1 MKKKG
6 LSFQEQ
12 QLYKKLEKEIQL
24 LEGEQETLQNRFLEE
39 ELTPE
44 EITKLSIRLKEIE
57 ATLEEKSDAWLELSM
72 LLEGAKNFL

>member
-1 MKKKG
+1 
-6 LSFQEQ
+6 
-12 QLYKKLEKEIQL
+12 

-72 LLEGAKNFL
+72 LL

>member
-1 MKKKG
+1 M
-6 LSFQEQ
+6 
-12 QLYKKLEKEIQL
+12 YKKLEKEIQL

-57 ATLEEKSDAWLELSM
+57 ATLDEKSDAWLELSM
-72 LLEGAKNFL
+72 LL